1 MCSSLLQNQC
11 KAADV
16 FHMRQTGIWNPLLE
30 SLQLDKCL
38 LQQQNANKLQG
49 SKNDY
54 THAVM
59 AIEQKVQNPT
69 ASSEAPGTK
78 ARYCEWSLHRA
89 PQRGARRPPRPWL
102 TFTSPPPA
110 SGRGQGTCYLSFST
124 DAAALVPV
132 KPRLSSSSG
141 HLSISI
147 DKRVK
152 KKVRLPIHKNVRWQ
166 VH

>member
-1 MCSSLLQNQC
+1 
-11 KAADV
+11 
-16 FHMRQTGIWNPLLE
+16 MRQTGIWKPLLE
-30 SLQLDKCL
+30 CLQPDKCL

-59 AIEQKVQNPT
+59 AIEQKGQNPT

-78 ARYCEWSLHRA
+78 ARYCEWSRHRA

-110 SGRGQGTCYLSFST
+110 SGREQGNMLLVFLHWCCSTSTSKALPEFLIWPPIHFYWLKGQ
-124 DAAALVPV
+124 
-132 KPRLSSSSG
+132 
-141 HLSISI
+141 
-147 DKRVK
+147 
-152 KKVRLPIHKNVRWQ
+152 KKVRLLIHKNVRWQ